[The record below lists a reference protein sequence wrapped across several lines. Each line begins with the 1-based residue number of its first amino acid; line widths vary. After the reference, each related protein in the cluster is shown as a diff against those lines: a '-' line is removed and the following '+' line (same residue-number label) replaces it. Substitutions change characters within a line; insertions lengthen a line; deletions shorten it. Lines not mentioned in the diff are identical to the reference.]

1 MAKINVRSPYFA
13 QVGVVGLTS
22 ATLEMLIYLGT
33 ANTTWQGSPQY
44 TLSSTATSSKLS
56 FEISELIRDYITAA
70 FDGEYPSIAGSSTD
84 NTTIYVDY
92 KITPFVGTTAQT
104 PVYAFGLR
112 AFYGYGY
119 FEDGSNPQFVQGY
132 LQSNKTILKS
142 DDNPLRIPIDNEN
155 TTSVAFFNKG
165 EQIYVWT
172 PTANSKIQDQVQ
184 YVSTA
189 PADVDSFRGRVEDS
203 GGTFEDN
210 ACIQRFLRNETIYPV
225 DEVIVNAVEG
235 ISVLKI
241 QNIEECKYTPH
252 KVTFINKYGVY
263 QDLWFFKRSN
273 LSMTKKDE
281 MFKSNLIGTN
291 GSGNYATNRHQYST
305 FHVNAKEKISLN
317 TGFYPESYNEVFRQM
332 SLSDKIWIKYNEKT
346 LPVRLTSSSLSFKTK
361 LDDKLINYTIE
372 LEFAFD
378 KINNVR

>member
-22 ATLEMLIYLGT
+22 ATLEMKIYTGL
-33 ANTTWQGSPQY
+33 ANTTWQGNPQY
-44 TLSSTATSSKLS
+44 TLSSTAISTKLS
-56 FEISELIRDYITAA
+56 FEISELIRDYIPAA
-70 FDGEYPSIAGSSTD
+70 FDGIYPSLNGSGTD
-84 NTTIYVDY
+84 NTTVYVDY
-92 KITPFVGTTAQT
+92 KITPFTGTTAGT
-104 PVYAFGLR
+104 IVESFGNR

-119 FEDGSNPQFVQGY
+119 FEDGSNPQFLQGY
-132 LQSNKTILKS
+132 LQSNTTILKP

-172 PTANSKIQDQVQ
+172 PTANLKIQDQIQ

-189 PADVDSFRGRVEDS
+189 SADIDSYRGRVEDS

-235 ISVLKI
+235 LSVLKI

-263 QDLWFFKRSN
+263 QDLWFFKRNN

-291 GSGNYATNRHQYST
+291 GSSGYATNRHQYST
-305 FHVNAKEKISLN
+305 FHVNAKEKLSLN

-346 LPVRLTSSSLSFKTK
+346 LPVRLTSSSLAFKTK

>member
-13 QVGVVGLTS
+13 SVGVVGLTS
-22 ATLEMLIYLGT
+22 ATLEMKIYTGT

-44 TLSSTATSSKLS
+44 TLSSTAITRKLS
-56 FEISELIRDYITAA
+56 FEISELIRDYISAA
-70 FDGEYPSIAGSSTD
+70 FNGEYPSIGGSSTD
-84 NTTIYVDY
+84 NTTVYVDY
-92 KITPFVGTTAQT
+92 KMTPFVGTTAGT
-104 PVYAFGLR
+104 IVESFGNR

-119 FEDGSNPQFVQGY
+119 FEDGSNPQFLQGY
-132 LQSNKTILKS
+132 LQSNTTILKP

-172 PTANSKIQDQVQ
+172 PTANLKIQDQIQ

-189 PADVDSFRGRVEDS
+189 SADIDSYRGRVEDS

-235 ISVLKI
+235 VSVLKI
-241 QNIEECKYTPH
+241 QNIEECRYTPH

-291 GSGNYATNRHQYST
+291 GSSGYATNRHQYST
-305 FHVNAKEKISLN
+305 FHVNAKEKLSLN

-346 LPVRLTSSSLSFKTK
+346 LPVRLTSSSLAFKTK

>member
-56 FEISELIRDYITAA
+56 FEISELIRDYISAA

-92 KITPFVGTTAQT
+92 KITPFVGTTAGT
-104 PVYAFGLR
+104 SVESLGNR

-119 FEDGSNPQFVQGY
+119 FEDGSNPQFLQGY
-132 LQSNKTILKS
+132 LQSNTTILKP
-142 DDNPLRIPIDNEN
+142 DDNPLRVPVDNEN

-172 PTANSKIQDQVQ
+172 PTANLKIQDQVQ

-189 PADVDSFRGRVEDS
+189 SADIDSYRGRVEDS

-235 ISVLKI
+235 VSVLKI

-263 QDLWFFKRSN
+263 QDLWFFKRNN

-291 GSGNYATNRHQYST
+291 GSSGYATNRHQYST
-305 FHVNAKEKISLN
+305 FHVNAKEKLSLN

>member
-22 ATLEMLIYLGT
+22 ATLEMLIYTGA
-33 ANTTWQGSPQY
+33 ANTTWQGNPQY
-44 TLSSTATSSKLS
+44 TLSSTATTSKLS
-56 FEISELIRDYITAA
+56 FEISELIRDYIPAA
-70 FDGEYPSIAGSSTD
+70 FDGEYPSLGGSSTD
-84 NTTIYVDY
+84 STTVYVDY
-92 KITPFVGTTAQT
+92 KITPFVGTTAGTAVQSL
-104 PVYAFGLR
+104 GNR

-119 FEDGSNPQFVQGY
+119 FEDGSNPEFVQGY
-132 LQSNKTILKS
+132 LQSNTTILKA
-142 DDNPLRIPIDNEN
+142 DDNPLRVPVDNEN

-172 PTANSKIQDQVQ
+172 PIANLKIEDQVQ

-189 PADVDSFRGRVEDS
+189 SADIDSYRGRVEDS

-235 ISVLKI
+235 VSVLKI

-291 GSGNYATNRHQYST
+291 GSSGYATNRHQYST
-305 FHVNAKEKISLN
+305 FHVNAKEKLSLN

>member
-13 QVGVVGLTS
+13 QVGAVGLTS
-22 ATLEMLIYLGT
+22 ATLEMLVYIGA
-33 ANTTWQGSPQY
+33 ANATWQGSPQY
-44 TLSSTATSSKLS
+44 TLSSTGTTGKIN
-56 FEISELIRDYITAA
+56 FEISELIRDYIPAA
-70 FDGEYPSIAGSSTD
+70 FNGTYPNSLAAEED
-84 NTTIYVDY
+84 YTTVYVDY
-92 KITPFVGTTAQT
+92 KITPYVGTTAGT
-104 PVYAFGLR
+104 ATESLGNR

-119 FEDGSNPQFVQGY
+119 FEEGSNPEFLQGY
-132 LQSNKTILKS
+132 LQSNTTILKP
-142 DDNPLRIPIDNEN
+142 DDNPLRVPVDNEK
-155 TTSVAFFNKG
+155 TTSVTFLNKG
-165 EQIYVWT
+165 EQIYTWT
-172 PTANSKIQDQVQ
+172 PTAELKIQDQIA

-189 PADVDSFRGRVEDS
+189 SADIDSYRGRVEDS
-203 GGTFEDN
+203 GGIFEN
-210 ACIQRFLRNETIYPV
+210 NPCIQEFLRNETVYPV

-235 ISVLKI
+235 VTVLKI
-241 QNIEECKYTPH
+241 QNIEECKYTPY

-291 GSGNYATNRHQYST
+291 GSRDYATNRHQYST
-305 FHVNAKEKISLN
+305 FHVNAKETLSLN